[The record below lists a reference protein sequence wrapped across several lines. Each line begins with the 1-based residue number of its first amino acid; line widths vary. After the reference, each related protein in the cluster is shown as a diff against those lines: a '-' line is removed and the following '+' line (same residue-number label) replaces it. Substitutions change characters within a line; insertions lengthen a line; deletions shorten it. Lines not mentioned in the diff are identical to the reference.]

1 MAALRDIQN
10 KIAAVK
16 KTRQITRAMNMVA
29 AARLRQVQERTERF
43 RPYADKFSEVLGS
56 SERGHRPE
64 AHPLLAQPETGGPGG
79 PDPHHRRP
87 RALRLVQHEPDPGK
101 AQKFLTEQK
110 SEGREVV
117 SFYAV
122 GRRGI
127 DFFKRRK
134 VEFAEQLPGAMN
146 VVDFDLAT
154 QVARLGLNAF
164 LSGEV
169 QEVYML
175 YSRFQSMCPRCP
187 RWKSSCPSPPRRRAT
202 RRGGPPRST
211 SPSPRPRRSW
221 WTCCPATSTCG
232 STAACLE
239 TSTSENAARMAAMD
253 NATKNCKDLIQNLTL
268 AFNKARQAAITAELM
283 DIVGGAE
290 ALKPVR
296 VLVSI

>member
-10 KIAAVK
+10 KITAVK

-43 RPYADKFSEVLGS
+43 RPYADKFAEVLGS
-56 SERGHRPE
+56 LSEGMDSE
-64 AHPLLAQPETGGPGG
+64 AHPLLAQPETVDRVGLIFITADRGLCGSFNMNLIL
-79 PDPHHRRP
+79 
-87 RALRLVQHEPDPGK
+87 A

-110 SEGREVV
+110 SEGKGV

-134 VEFAEQLPGAMN
+134 VEFAEQMPGAMN

-175 YSRFQSMCPRCP
+175 YSRFQSMIAQVPTLEKLLPISPEAAGDEDVEEGLALEYLTEPSAEEILVDLLPRYLNV
-187 RWKSSCPSPPRRRAT
+187 RVYS
-202 RRGGPPRST
+202 GL
-211 SPSPRPRRSW
+211 
-221 WTCCPATSTCG
+221 
-232 STAACLE
+232 LE

-253 NATKNCKDLIQNLTL
+253 NATKNCKELIQNLTQ

-290 ALKPVR
+290 ALK
-296 VLVSI
+296 SG

>member
-43 RPYADKFSEVLGS
+43 RPYAAKFSEVLGS
-56 SERGHRPE
+56 LSEGIDQE
-64 AHPLLAQPETGGPGG
+64 AHPLLAQPEQV
-79 PDPHHRRP
+79 DRV
-87 RALRLVQHEPDPGK
+87 ALILITADRGLCGSFNMNLILQ
-101 AQKFLTEQK
+101 AQKFMTQQK
-110 SEGREVV
+110 SEGREVA
-117 SFYAV
+117 FYAV

-127 DFFKRRK
+127 DFFKRRN
-134 VEFAEQLPGAMN
+134 VEFAQKLPGVMN

-169 QEVYML
+169 QEVYLL
-175 YSRFQSMCPRCP
+175 YSRFRSIVSQIPTVEKLLPISPEATGDEDESSQEYLTEPSAEEILVDLLPRYLNV
-187 RWKSSCPSPPRRRAT
+187 RVYS
-202 RRGGPPRST
+202 GL
-211 SPSPRPRRSW
+211 
-221 WTCCPATSTCG
+221 
-232 STAACLE
+232 LE

-268 AFNKARQAAITAELM
+268 AFNKARQAAITTELM

-290 ALKPVR
+290 ALKAG
-296 VLVSI
+296 

>member
-43 RPYADKFSEVLGS
+43 RPYAAKFSEVLGS
-56 SERGHRPE
+56 LSEGIDSE
-64 AHPLLAQPETGGPGG
+64 AHPLLAQPEQV
-79 PDPHHRRP
+79 DRV
-87 RALRLVQHEPDPGK
+87 ALILITADRGLCGSFNMNLILQ
-101 AQKFLTEQK
+101 AQKFMTQQK
-110 SEGREVV
+110 SEGREVA
-117 SFYAV
+117 FYAV
-122 GRRGI
+122 GRKGI
-127 DFFKRRK
+127 EFFNRRK
-134 VEFAEQLPGAMN
+134 VEFAKKLPGAMN

-169 QEVYML
+169 QEVYLL
-175 YSRFQSMCPRCP
+175 YSRFQSIVSQIPTVEKLLPITPEAVGDEDESSLEYLTEPSAEEILVDLLPRYLNV
-187 RWKSSCPSPPRRRAT
+187 RVYS
-202 RRGGPPRST
+202 GL
-211 SPSPRPRRSW
+211 
-221 WTCCPATSTCG
+221 
-232 STAACLE
+232 LE

-290 ALKPVR
+290 ALKAG
-296 VLVSI
+296 